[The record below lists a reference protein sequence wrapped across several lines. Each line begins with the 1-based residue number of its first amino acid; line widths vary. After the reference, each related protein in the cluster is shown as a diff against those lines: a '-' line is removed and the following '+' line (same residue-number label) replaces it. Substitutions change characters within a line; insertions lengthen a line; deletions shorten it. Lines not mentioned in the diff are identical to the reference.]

1 MNSPTWLYRR
11 ARDGAVEARI
21 FDGDTLPNPADGW
34 RDSPAKLPELA
45 PDPFAEMSKAELEAY
60 ALERFG
66 VDLDRRRTLKFLRE
80 QLRELAANT
89 GEAEDDDDSA

>member
-1 MNSPTWLYRR
+1 MNNPTWLYRR

-21 FDGDTLPNPADGW
+21 FDGDTLPDPADGW
-34 RDSPAKLPELA
+34 RDSPAKLPQLA
-45 PDPFAEMSKAELEAY
+45 PAPFAEMSKAEPEAY

-80 QLRELAANT
+80 QLRELAAKT
-89 GEAEDDDDSA
+89 GEVENGKHSA